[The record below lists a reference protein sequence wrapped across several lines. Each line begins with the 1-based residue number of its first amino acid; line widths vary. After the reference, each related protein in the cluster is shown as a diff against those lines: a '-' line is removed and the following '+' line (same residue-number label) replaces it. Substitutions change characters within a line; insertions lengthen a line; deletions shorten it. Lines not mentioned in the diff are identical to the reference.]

1 MRFPR
6 STSMALGLILAVTA
20 PVLLA
25 FDASLKQDRLWA
37 HFNYPVKFADRL
49 LPVGDYLIVHDDSKS
64 AMAEPCL
71 YVYGES
77 DLDEPLMAIHCLRKV
92 QGLTER
98 DRIVWGNVR
107 RDNVREFGYIQFAGD
122 AFAHHVQ

>member
-1 MRFPR
+1 MRFPK
-6 STSMALGLILAVTA
+6 STWVALGLMAAQTA
-20 PVLLA
+20 PVLWAL
-25 FDASLKQDRLWA
+25 DASLGQDRLWA
-37 HFNYPVKFADRL
+37 QFKYPVKFADRL
-49 LPVGDYLIVHDDSKS
+49 LPAGDYLIIHDDSKS

-77 DLDEPLMAIHCLRKV
+77 NLDEPLLAIHCVRKV
-92 QGLTER
+92 QALTER

-107 RDNVREFGYIQFAGD
+107 RDNVREFGYVQFAGD